1 MEELSNEQ
9 NIFPSDFPN
18 DNMNYNNYSNN
29 LELINNQELDN
40 DAGELNINQDI
51 IKSKDK
57 LINQLK
63 RKIKVYE
70 KNTEDQ
76 NLKLSK
82 YDHILVE
89 YESLNKNY
97 SKLMED
103 NELLRTENTQL
114 KDILNSKNQTILDF
128 QGLFE
133 ASKSKFELFSQTNN
147 SLKTKIAE
155 LESKLKM
162 YPDMV
167 KNNENLNQKMAEY
180 ESRIQE
186 IKDEFNKREEF
197 YKVKLINREKMNQNN
212 SKANEEEINEL
223 KNEVNKLKKQLEMT
237 KKKNEELLSN
247 KRLSEE
253 QFNNKLLSKEKE
265 NEQLMVTI
273 NNLQLNI
280 NDNNLLS
287 KTEVN
292 NQKNELQKLK
302 NEIKNL
308 QKELSDKEEQNN
320 NLANALNDANNA
332 INQTDIEIE
341 TRNSTINGLIEEKD
355 QLIKQLNEKQNDF
368 NEYQNSSQQEIEMLN
383 QKYLAI
389 EEERENLINSVDI
402 LNQEINQLK
411 GELYQ
416 YESNGNIYLEEKNES
431 ENKINNLAH
440 SFQIKEEEYLMEIE
454 KMEKINQKLK
464 KEIDNLKA
472 KFEQKINLLILQNN
486 EANTRVKKLI
496 NTCISLKNY
505 ALSIERNI
513 NMNNTLYRGNG
524 GNQNYGGNY
533 LKTKDL
539 LSSMNNIINNIDPK
553 MLNDN
558 LNQTF

>member
-1 MEELSNEQ
+1 MEELSNKQ

-18 DNMNYNNYSNN
+18 DNMNYNNYENN

-186 IKDEFNKREEF
+186 IKDEFKKREEF
-197 YKVKLINREKMNQNN
+197 YKIKLINQEKMNQNN
-212 SKANEEEINEL
+212 SKANEEEIYEL
-223 KNEVNKLKKQLEMT
+223 KNDVNKLKKQLEMT

-253 QFNNKLLSKEKE
+253 QFNNKLLSKEK
-265 NEQLMVTI
+265 
-273 NNLQLNI
+273 
-280 NDNNLLS
+280 
-287 KTEVN
+287 
-292 NQKNELQKLK
+292 
-302 NEIKNL
+302 
-308 QKELSDKEEQNN
+308 
-320 NLANALNDANNA
+320 
-332 INQTDIEIE
+332 
-341 TRNSTINGLIEEKD
+341 
-355 QLIKQLNEKQNDF
+355 
-368 NEYQNSSQQEIEMLN
+368 
-383 QKYLAI
+383 
-389 EEERENLINSVDI
+389 
-402 LNQEINQLK
+402 
-411 GELYQ
+411 
-416 YESNGNIYLEEKNES
+416 
-431 ENKINNLAH
+431 
-440 SFQIKEEEYLMEIE
+440 
-454 KMEKINQKLK
+454 
-464 KEIDNLKA
+464 
-472 KFEQKINLLILQNN
+472 
-486 EANTRVKKLI
+486 
-496 NTCISLKNY
+496 
-505 ALSIERNI
+505 
-513 NMNNTLYRGNG
+513 
-524 GNQNYGGNY
+524 
-533 LKTKDL
+533 
-539 LSSMNNIINNIDPK
+539 
-553 MLNDN
+553 
-558 LNQTF
+558 

>member
-1 MEELSNEQ
+1 MEEFPNEQ
-9 NIFPSDFPN
+9 NIFSSDFPN
-18 DNMNYNNYSNN
+18 NNMNYNNYNNN
-29 LELINNQELDN
+29 LELINNQEIDN
-40 DAGELNINQDI
+40 DVAGEMNINQDI
-51 IKSKDK
+51 IQSKDK

-63 RKIKVYE
+63 RRIKVYE

-103 NELLRTENTQL
+103 NELLRAENIQL
-114 KDILNSKNQTILDF
+114 KDILDTKNQTILDF

-147 SLKTKIAE
+147 SLKSKISE
-155 LESKLKM
+155 LESQLKK

-167 KNNENLNQKMAEY
+167 KNNDDLNQKMAEY
-180 ESRIQE
+180 ESKIKE
-186 IKDEFNKREEF
+186 IKDEFNKKEEF
-197 YKVKLINREKMNQNN
+197 YKVKLINQEKMNQN
-212 SKANEEEINEL
+212 SFKANEDEINEL
-223 KNEVNKLKKQLEMT
+223 KNEVNKLKKQLEIN
-237 KKKNEELLSN
+237 KKKNEELLSD
-247 KRLSEE
+247 KKVSEE
-253 QFNNKLLSKEKE
+253 QFNNKLLIKEKE
-265 NEQLMVTI
+265 NEQLKMTI
-273 NNLQLNI
+273 NNLQSNI
-280 NDNNLLS
+280 NDNNLFS

-292 NQKNELQKLK
+292 NQKNEVLKLK

-308 QKELSDKEEQNN
+308 HKELTDKEEQNN
-320 NLANALNDANNA
+320 ELANALNDANNA
-332 INQTDIEIE
+332 IDQTDIEIE
-341 TRNSTINGLIEEKD
+341 TRNNTINGLIEEKD

-368 NEYQNSSQQEIEMLN
+368 NEYQTSSQQEIEMLN

-454 KMEKINQKLK
+454 KLDKINQKLK
-464 KEIDNLKA
+464 KEIDNLNA
-472 KFEQKINLLILQNN
+472 KFDKKISLLILQNN
-486 EANTRVKKLI
+486 EANLRVKKLI

-513 NMNNTLYRGNG
+513 NMNKTLYG
-524 GNQNYGGNY
+524 GNQNYGSNF

-539 LSSMNNIINNIDPK
+539 INSMNNIINNIDPK
-553 MLNDN
+553 ILNDN